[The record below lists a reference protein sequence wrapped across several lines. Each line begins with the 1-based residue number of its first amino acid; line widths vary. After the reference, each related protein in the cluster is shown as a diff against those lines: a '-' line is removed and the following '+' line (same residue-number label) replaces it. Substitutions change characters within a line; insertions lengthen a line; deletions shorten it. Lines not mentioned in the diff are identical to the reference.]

1 MFAYMFRPQHLCG
14 IQLVSEMCSGQL
26 IAAQV
31 GLGEI
36 ELTPQDFITGQAYNK
51 QVRTAGSVNE

>member
-1 MFAYMFRPQHLCG
+1 MFRPQHLCG

-31 GLGEI
+31 GSGEI

-51 QVRTAGSVNE
+51 QVGTAGSGN